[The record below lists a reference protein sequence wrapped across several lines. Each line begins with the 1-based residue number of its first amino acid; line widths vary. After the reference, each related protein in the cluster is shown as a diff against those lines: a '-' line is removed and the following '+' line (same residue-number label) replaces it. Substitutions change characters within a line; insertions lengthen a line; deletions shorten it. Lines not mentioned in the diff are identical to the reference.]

1 MSLLYSESVETQPNL
16 TFYVCGIVV
25 CVGVLLAFLVHP
37 VKNTTTHHH
46 HHA

>member
-16 TFYVCGIVV
+16 ALYISGIIGFI
-25 CVGVLLAFLVHP
+25 GVLLAFLVHP
-37 VKNTTTHHH
+37 VKKSIN